1 MTRIRFRIGVVV
13 VAILSVAW
21 VWRYVSLNAYYDSLY
36 DISYDKYTIGEIVP
50 FEQDWIGGYNQA
62 EGYSVRVDDF
72 VITDYD
78 SYVRSAGIT
87 IAQPYAVPEKVALVY
102 ITLENSDSNA
112 EGVMLTDLQLHGID
126 NYVGMDW
133 EMLYALNPIL
143 EGNPGIHLPHNS
155 NIQLVLPFDL
165 YRNYFGTHTWNHLHN
180 YEWYLRITA
189 WPTAK
194 DIQVA

>member
-78 SYVRSAGIT
+78 SYVRSAGLT
-87 IAQPYAVPEKVALVY
+87 IAQP
-102 ITLENSDSNA
+102 
-112 EGVMLTDLQLHGID
+112 
-126 NYVGMDW
+126 
-133 EMLYALNPIL
+133 
-143 EGNPGIHLPHNS
+143 
-155 NIQLVLPFDL
+155 
-165 YRNYFGTHTWNHLHN
+165 
-180 YEWYLRITA
+180 
-189 WPTAK
+189 
-194 DIQVA
+194 